1 MSGITLIQDLAV
13 VLLVAGIAGWIA
25 RRLGL
30 SSVVG
35 YLLAG
40 LLIGPHTPPFSFV
53 DDQERIHTLS
63 EVGVVFLMF
72 SVGMGLSLQRL
83 KRLGLSL
90 ILATAI
96 TALLVFNGTRFL
108 AMAMGWSELRGMFF
122 AAMFMVSS
130 SAIISK
136 VLSETGE
143 SHEKYGQRALG
154 ITVLEDIV
162 AVFMMTLLTSRV
174 AAMNGQATGALG
186 QTLWL
191 MLGFV
196 VLSMVV
202 GLLVLP
208 RLFRVFNRQ
217 GAPDLVILFVAGIL
231 FGAAMLADL
240 AGYSLALGAFLFG
253 TVVAETAS
261 RETVE
266 RSFSGAREMFSAVF
280 FVSIGM
286 LIEPISLW
294 NMSGWILFFS
304 VFVIVLRLL
313 ASTVGLS
320 VTGAPL
326 KDALKSGL
334 TVIPIG
340 EFSYIIAQ
348 LGVDAK
354 VLPDTSYSL
363 AVGVSLLTAVAVPLT
378 VRQSGVL
385 AGWVDAHQPA
395 FLRRLFERYHVWLE
409 EVSHKQRQ
417 NIIWQHSKRRLA
429 FALAELLIVGG
440 LVGFSLPLY
449 NWLGSKIELGHLV
462 LPGWQVAYWVVLTIL
477 VVFPLGG
484 MWKSLDVLAMLLADV
499 TTRGSI
505 QEDRLRML
513 VERGLRV
520 LIVLLLLGLLL
531 PLVPIGIA
539 RPWEMAAT
547 ATICV
552 LLAALLWK
560 QLGQW
565 HRLVLGKM
573 EKALSGGDAPTARFK
588 SVFRY
593 RDNWNTELLECTLPD
608 DAQCSGQR
616 IIELALRSRF
626 GCSIVQLERQGVL
639 VQNPT
644 PELSLFPGDK
654 LLLFGSPAQVAS
666 AQRFLHQVR
675 GSNGEFS
682 TFDESEL
689 GTVLVPDGSSKVG
702 QTLAQLDVF
711 RNAGVQILAIDR
723 GGSVTLNPG
732 GGEVI
737 QGSDSLLVLGTAE
750 QIRKFF
756 AWLDS

>member
-13 VLLVAGIAGWIA
+13 VLLVAGVAGWMA

-30 SSVVG
+30 SAVVG

-53 DDQERIHTLS
+53 DDQQRIHTLS

-96 TALLVFNGTRFL
+96 TAFLVFNGTRLL
-108 AMAMGWSELRGMFF
+108 ALAMGWNELRGMFF

-174 AAMNGQATGALG
+174 AAMNGEASGALG

-191 MLGFV
+191 MFGFV
-196 VLSMVV
+196 VILVV
-202 GLLVLP
+202 AGLLLLP

-217 GAPDLVILFVAGIL
+217 GAPDLIILFVAGIL

-253 TVVAETAS
+253 AVVAETAS

-286 LIEPISLW
+286 LIVPSSLW
-294 NMSGWILFFS
+294 EMAGWIVFFS
-304 VFVIVLRLL
+304 VFVILVRLL
-313 ASTVGLS
+313 ASTIGLS
-320 VTGAPL
+320 VTGASL

-348 LGVDAK
+348 LGVEAK

-378 VRQSGVL
+378 VRQSGAL
-385 AGWVDAHQPA
+385 SSWVDAHQPA

-409 EVSHKQRQ
+409 EISHKQRQ

-429 FALAELLIVGG
+429 FAMMELLIVGG

-449 NWLGSKIELGHLV
+449 NWLGAKIELLHLV
-462 LPGWQVAYWVVLTIL
+462 LPGWQVGYWVILTIL
-477 VVFPLGG
+477 VVFPFGG
-484 MWKSLDVLAMLLADV
+484 LWKSLDVLAMLFADV
-499 TTRGSI
+499 ATRGTA
-505 QEDRLRML
+505 QEDRLRMV
-513 VERGLRV
+513 VEKGLRV
-520 LIVLLLLGLLL
+520 LIVLLLVGLLL
-531 PLVPIGIA
+531 PLVPIGMA
-539 RPWEMAAT
+539 RPWEMVAT

-552 LLAALLWK
+552 LLAALVWR

-565 HRLVLGKM
+565 HRLVVAKV

-593 RDNWNTELLECTLPD
+593 RDNWNTELLECALPD
-608 DAQCSGQR
+608 DASCSGKR
-616 IIELALRSRF
+616 IIELALRTRF

-639 VQNPT
+639 VQNP
-644 PELSLFPGDK
+644 PPDLALFPGDK
-654 LLLFGSPAQVAS
+654 LLLFGSPAQVAA
-666 AQRFLHQVR
+666 AQRFLLQVH
-675 GSNGEFS
+675 GVNGGES

-689 GTVLVPDGSSKVG
+689 GTVLVPDGSTRAGK
-702 QTLAQLDVF
+702 TLAELDVF
-711 RNAGVQILAIDR
+711 RHAGVQILAIDR
-723 GGSVTLNPG
+723 SGAVTLNPSAA
-732 GGEVI
+732 EVI
-737 QGSDSLLVLGTAE
+737 QIGDSLLVLGTAE